1 MAISNNS
8 IFYHIYPLG
17 FCGAQEKNDYHS
29 PATSS
34 LLKISDN
41 IEHFKKLG
49 INAVYLGP
57 LFESESH
64 GYNTVDYYHV
74 DRRLGTNDDL
84 RNLINNFHANG
95 INVMMDAV
103 FNHSGREFFA
113 FKDIKNNRNNS
124 KYTDWYLNINFSG
137 NNHYND
143 GFSYEGWAGCLDLV
157 KYNLRNPEIKEH
169 LIQAALQWIRE
180 FDIDGLR
187 LDAADV
193 LDFDFMRELS
203 ARCRNEKQ
211 DFWLVGEVVHG
222 DYSRW
227 TRDAGL
233 NSVTNYESHKGSWS
247 SFNDNNFFEIAYS
260 LKRQFGQGGI
270 YRNIPLYNFLD
281 NHDVNRI
288 ASTLKCSEH
297 LPLVYG
303 LLFTMPGVPSVYYG
317 SEFAIQG
324 KRENGSDKQLRPTLE
339 KLYFSELTH
348 WIAKLIQIRKQT
360 PSLYNGDY
368 KELLVASKQFAFMR
382 TFQNE
387 KTAIVFN
394 SDFNNAT
401 LNLKL
406 QQNGCDLLTGENV
419 NLSNVEMKQNSMR
432 IIRF

>member
-95 INVMMDAV
+95 INVILDAV

-113 FKDIKNNRNNS
+113 FKDIKKNRNNS

-169 LIQAALQWIRE
+169 LIQSALQ
-180 FDIDGLR
+180 
-187 LDAADV
+187 
-193 LDFDFMRELS
+193 
-203 ARCRNEKQ
+203 
-211 DFWLVGEVVHG
+211 
-222 DYSRW
+222 
-227 TRDAGL
+227 
-233 NSVTNYESHKGSWS
+233 
-247 SFNDNNFFEIAYS
+247 
-260 LKRQFGQGGI
+260 
-270 YRNIPLYNFLD
+270 
-281 NHDVNRI
+281 
-288 ASTLKCSEH
+288 
-297 LPLVYG
+297 
-303 LLFTMPGVPSVYYG
+303 
-317 SEFAIQG
+317 
-324 KRENGSDKQLRPTLE
+324 
-339 KLYFSELTH
+339 
-348 WIAKLIQIRKQT
+348 
-360 PSLYNGDY
+360 
-368 KELLVASKQFAFMR
+368 
-382 TFQNE
+382 
-387 KTAIVFN
+387 
-394 SDFNNAT
+394 
-401 LNLKL
+401 
-406 QQNGCDLLTGENV
+406 
-419 NLSNVEMKQNSMR
+419 
-432 IIRF
+432 

>member
-95 INVMMDAV
+95 ISVILDAV

-233 NSVTNYESHKGSWS
+233 NSITNYESYKGSWS

-260 LKRQFGQGGI
+260 LNRQFGQHGI

-324 KRENGSDKQLRPTLE
+324 KRENGSDKQLRPAIE

-387 KTAIVFN
+387 NTAIMFN
-394 SDFNNAT
+394 CDFNNAT

-406 QQNGCDLLTGENV
+406 QQHGLDLLTGENV
-419 NLSNVEMKQNSMR
+419 NLSNVKMKQNSMR

>member
-17 FCGAQEKNDYHS
+17 FCGANEHNDYCS
-29 PATSS
+29 PATSALS
-34 LLKISDN
+34 KISEN
-41 IEHFKKLG
+41 IEHLKKLG

-64 GYNTVDYYHV
+64 GYNTVDYFHV
-74 DRRLGTNDDL
+74 DRRLGTNEDL

-95 INVMMDAV
+95 IDVILDAV

-157 KYNLRNPEIKEH
+157 KYNLKNHEIKDH

-180 FDIDGLR
+180 FNIDGLR

-203 ARCRNEKQ
+203 QRCRNEKQ

-227 TRDAGL
+227 TKDAGL
-233 NSVTNYESHKGSWS
+233 NSVTNYESYKGSWS

-260 LKRQFGQGGI
+260 LNRQFGQHGI
-270 YRNIPLYNFLD
+270 YRQIQMYNFLD

-288 ASTLKCSEH
+288 ASTLNHNEH

-303 LLFTMPGVPSVYYG
+303 LLFTIPGIPSVYYG
-317 SEFAIQG
+317 SEFGIQG
-324 KRENGSDKQLRPTLE
+324 KRENGIDKQLRPTLE
-339 KLYFSELTH
+339 KLYFSELTE
-348 WIAKLIQIRKQT
+348 WISKLIQIRKQS
-360 PSLYNGDY
+360 PALYNGDY

-382 TFQNE
+382 NFQNE
-387 KTAIVFN
+387 NIAVVFN
-394 SDFNNAT
+394 CDFTNVT

-406 QQNGCDLLTGENV
+406 QQNGCDLLTGETI

>member
-41 IEHFKKLG
+41 IEHFKKMG

-95 INVMMDAV
+95 ISVILDAV

-143 GFSYEGWAGCLDLV
+143 GFSYEGWSGCLDLV
-157 KYNLRNPEIKEH
+157 KYNLKNPEIKEH

-211 DFWLVGEVVHG
+211 DFWFVGEVVHG
-222 DYSRW
+222 DYGRW
-227 TRDAGL
+227 IRDAHL
-233 NSVTNYESHKGSWS
+233 NSVTNYEIYKGAWS

-260 LKRQFGQGGI
+260 LNRQFGQHGI

-303 LLFTMPGVPSVYYG
+303 LLFTMPGIASVYYG

-339 KLYFSELTH
+339 KLYFSELTE

-387 KTAIVFN
+387 NTAIVFN
-394 SDFNNAT
+394 CDFNNVT

-406 QQNGCDLLTGENV
+406 QQHGQDLLTGENV
-419 NLSNVEMKQNSMR
+419 NLSNVEMKQNSIR

>member
-95 INVMMDAV
+95 ISVILDAV

-233 NSVTNYESHKGSWS
+233 NSVTNYESYKGSWS

-260 LKRQFGQGGI
+260 LNRQFGQHGI

-368 KELLVASKQFAFMR
+368 KELLVTSKQFAFMR
-382 TFQNE
+382 AFQNE

-394 SDFNNAT
+394 CDFNNAT

-406 QQNGCDLLTGENV
+406 QQNGCDLLTAENI

>member
-95 INVMMDAV
+95 ISVILDAV

-233 NSVTNYESHKGSWS
+233 NSITNYESYKGSWS

-394 SDFNNAT
+394 CDFNNAT

-406 QQNGCDLLTGENV
+406 QQNGCDLLTAENI

>member
-17 FCGAQEKNDYHS
+17 FCGASENNDYQT
-29 PATSS
+29 PATSALS
-34 LLKISDN
+34 KISDN
-41 IEHFKKLG
+41 IEHLKKLG

-74 DRRLGTNDDL
+74 DRRLGTNENL

-95 INVMMDAV
+95 IDVILDAV

-124 KYTDWYLNINFSG
+124 KYTDWYLNINF
-137 NNHYND
+137 NNNNCYND

-157 KYNLRNPEIKEH
+157 KYNLRNQEIKEH

-203 ARCRNEKQ
+203 VRCRNEKH
-211 DFWLVGEVVHG
+211 DFWFVGEVVHG
-222 DYSRW
+222 DYGRW
-227 TRDAGL
+227 IRDAHL
-233 NSVTNYESHKGSWS
+233 NSVTNYESYKGTWS
-247 SFNDNNFFEIAYS
+247 SFNDNNLFEIAYS
-260 LKRQFGQGGI
+260 LRRQFGQGGI
-270 YRNIPLYNFLD
+270 YQQIPLYNFLD

-303 LLFTMPGVPSVYYG
+303 LLFTMPGIPSVYYG
-317 SEFAIQG
+317 SEFGIQG
-324 KRENGSDKQLRPTLE
+324 KKENGNDKPLRPALE
-339 KLYFSELTH
+339 KLYFTELTQ
-348 WIAKLIQIRKQT
+348 WIAKLIQIRKQN
-360 PSLYNGDY
+360 PALYNGDY

-382 TFQNE
+382 SFQNE
-387 KTAIVFN
+387 NIAIVFN
-394 SDFNNAT
+394 CDFNNAT

-406 QQNGCDLLTGENV
+406 QQNGWDLLTESTI
-419 NLSNVEMKQNSMR
+419 NLSNVIMQPNSMR
-432 IIRF
+432 IIKF

>member
-95 INVMMDAV
+95 ISVILDAV

-233 NSVTNYESHKGSWS
+233 NSITNYESYKGSWS

>member
-95 INVMMDAV
+95 ISVILDAV

-169 LIQAALQWIRE
+169 LIQSALQWIRE

-203 ARCRNEKQ
+203 AQCRNEKQ

-227 TRDAGL
+227 IRYAGL
-233 NSVTNYESHKGSWS
+233 NSVTNYESYKGSWS

-260 LKRQFGQGGI
+260 LNRQFGQHGI
-270 YRNIPLYNFLD
+270 YQQIPMYNFLD

-288 ASTLKCSEH
+288 ASTLNCSEH

-339 KLYFSELTH
+339 KLYFSELTE

-368 KELLVASKQFAFMR
+368 KELLVTSKQFAFMR
-382 TFQNE
+382 AFQNE

-394 SDFNNAT
+394 CDFNNAT

-406 QQNGCDLLTGENV
+406 QQNGCDLLTAENI

>member
-95 INVMMDAV
+95 INVIMDAV

-233 NSVTNYESHKGSWS
+233 NSITNYESYKGSWS

>member
-95 INVMMDAV
+95 INVILDAV

-260 LKRQFGQGGI
+260 LNRQFGQHGI

-339 KLYFSELTH
+339 KLYFSELTE

-360 PSLYNGDY
+360 PSLYSGDY

-387 KTAIVFN
+387 NTAIVFN
-394 SDFNNAT
+394 CDFNNAT